1 MKQNIVISENITSD
15 LSNAI
20 NGCKHDRVF
29 VLTDHNTREKCWGRI
44 KDCPALRY
52 AMLISIPPGDDNKTI
67 DTLSMVWSRLGEH
80 GATRHS
86 CMINLG
92 GGMVTDL
99 GGMAAATFKRGI
111 NFINVPTTLLAMTD
125 ASTGGKTGVNFNG
138 LKNEVGVFADSHCV
152 IIDTAFLA
160 TLDDRELRSGYAEML
175 KHSLLKDR
183 ETWAELMNY
192 DLAHPDLHMLRGMV
206 AKSIEVKRLVVEQ
219 DPLERGLRKALNLG
233 HTIGHAVE
241 SLAMRRGRPLP
252 HGYAVAYG
260 LAGELYMSARLA
272 GLHTNVM
279 HQTARY
285 ISDYYGRADITCN
298 DYDELLELMS
308 HDKKNIAGSTR
319 FTLLGDIGDIRID
332 QTACREDIMEAL
344 DFMREG

>member
-1 MKQNIVISENITSD
+1 MKQNIVISDNITSD
-15 LSNAI
+15 LATAI
-20 NGCKHDRVF
+20 NGCQHDRVF
-29 VLTDHNTREKCWGRI
+29 VLTDHNTRDKCWGRI
-44 KDCPALRY
+44 EKCPALGD
-52 AMLISIPPGDDNKTI
+52 ATLISIPPGDDNKTI
-67 DTLSMVWSRLGEH
+67 DTLSMVWRRLGEH

-86 CMINLG
+86 CVVNLG
-92 GGMVTDL
+92 GGVVTDL

-125 ASTGGKTGVNFNG
+125 ASAGGKTGVNFNG
-138 LKNEVGVFADSHCV
+138 LKNEVGVFADSHCT

-192 DLAHPDLHMLRGMV
+192 DLDHPDLHSLGGMV

-219 DPLERGLRKALNLG
+219 DPLEQGLRKALNLG
-233 HTIGHAVE
+233 HTIGHALE
-241 SLAMRRGRPLP
+241 SLAMRRGKPMP

-260 LAGELYMSARLA
+260 MVCELYMSARLT
-272 GLHTNVM
+272 GLDTNVL
-279 HQTARY
+279 HQTTRY
-285 ISDYYGRADITCN
+285 IREYYGRPDITCN
-298 DYDELLELMS
+298 DYDELMELMS
-308 HDKKNIAGSTR
+308 HDKKNIAGSIR

-332 QTACREDIMEAL
+332 QTATRGDIEEAL
-344 DFMREG
+344 DFLREG